1 VPTLTARLDASVD
14 DGELTARVSAQ
25 VDRLAVARGLLAGL
39 DDDPPTALRDLVRAA
54 GRVRLPALSDVSG
67 LGGVLDGVATLI
79 PADLDD
85 LTSSLTTAV
94 EALTADIGGDLVAAV
109 GEATATIGAVRR
121 LLDLDLSCA
130 PASGSG
136 GDGGAGSPEGD
147 LDEDGAGEGEG
158 GASGPRT
165 AARAAEIAS
174 RTDLVLDT
182 LPDPLEVEGVLRWI
196 ADRAGFRDRDRLL
209 PPGIPLLDD
218 LREPIQR
225 LLAWDTMSAAA
236 IRAELAAT
244 LQAVADLLTTN
255 VRGAVTAIVDVAA
268 PAPALLDAADLG
280 AVTDGLVGRLG
291 DVRTALETS
300 ETAALTAAIT
310 ALDRDLT
317 DHVAASDTLAPLL
330 AGVPALTDRLDELP
344 DELTVRLGSVDAALV
359 GGAGIRGAF
368 TTLADAVERDATGE
382 AVTDVLTQVSGL
394 VAWLEDVLAAIDL
407 SAVTGPVDEVGDRV
421 TAALAELD
429 GALLGV
435 AVEVRGRL
443 EEAASLLDEV
453 DLTALRQRVVDT
465 IDALAADLAG
475 QLGDLAAPTRAAV
488 GAVVDQLADAVD
500 ELDPAVVVDALTDVI
515 DRLAAAL
522 SDPEVLAAV
531 ATIRSAIETAVD
543 ELGSA
548 SVAPVT
554 DAVIAAID
562 EVAELLRELDTSS
575 LPGPAKLALQ
585 GALAA
590 LPPSTRPLTD
600 PLVAE
605 LDALLAAGPVPLLE
619 RVRQGPASVTARI
632 RAFDPVAL
640 VGATLSAPFD
650 ELVGR
655 AGAVSPSSSLGPVVG
670 AIEEVRGR
678 LATELDPSV
687 ALASLAAPH
696 AAVVAALD
704 ALDPG
709 RLVAPV
715 EAALRAA
722 TGTVRAAI
730 EDAALAPVAVVVEAV
745 TDAIEATRSVRSSLG
760 RVRQV
765 LADLAALPD
774 DLVAWVDAVFAKL
787 ATASDDGSLAAA
799 TAAVTTAVDGVQAG
813 PLLDLLD
820 DGLGPL
826 LTRLDALAPRARL
839 TALSAAH
846 RAITPA
852 AVASVTDDTTRAGL
866 VEVLDRCDPLTVA
879 FARPLHVLAGLHD
892 AVRAATADLPTVLS
906 GWDATHHAPDGL
918 LASYRDL
925 PSDPGALGERARDV
939 FDERFLTPALAVL
952 RIAGP
957 VGEVLGGVADELG
970 ALLTAA
976 DDRLADLAAGPAA
989 FEAIRDRLLDLVDRV
1004 AGADLAVVTDA
1015 LTEVVDTLRTQL
1027 LALDPIAFAAELT
1040 GTVDVALDAVTV
1052 DLVLPP
1058 EDVAALDAS
1067 YQQVVDALL
1076 AVDPGRLVT
1085 DVVRPAYEAAVDPL
1099 VAAFDLTPAID
1110 ALTARLGAL
1119 PDELRDEL
1127 DRVDTAYQALLR
1139 AAPALDLTD
1148 LGLDLDLSIEVAV
1161 PSPF

>member
-14 DGELTARVSAQ
+14 DGELSARVSAQ
-25 VDRLAVARGLLAGL
+25 VELLAVARGVLAGL
-39 DDDPPTALRDLVRAA
+39 DDDPPTAVRDLVRAA
-54 GRVRLPALSDVSG
+54 GRVRLPALSDASG
-67 LGGVLDGVATLI
+67 LGEVLDGVATLI

-85 LTSSLTTAV
+85 LTSSLTTTV

-109 GEATATIGAVRR
+109 REATETIGAVRR
-121 LLDLDLSCA
+121 LLDLDLTCA
-130 PASGSG
+130 PPSGASGDGDAG
-136 GDGGAGSPEGD
+136 GDP
-147 LDEDGAGEGEG
+147 DEDAAGDGDD

-165 AARAAEIAS
+165 AARAAEVAS
-174 RTDLVLDT
+174 LTDLVLDT
-182 LPDPLEVEGVLRWI
+182 LPDPLDVEGVLRWI
-196 ADRAGFRDRDRLL
+196 ADRVGFRDRDRLL

-255 VRGAVTAIVDVAA
+255 VRGAVTTIVDAA
-268 PAPALLDAADLG
+268 ETAPALLDTADLG
-280 AVTDGLVGRLG
+280 AVADGLVGRLG
-291 DVRTALETS
+291 DVRTALEAS
-300 ETAALTAAIT
+300 ETTALTAAIT
-310 ALDRDLT
+310 ALDHDLA
-317 DHVAASDTLAPLL
+317 DHGSASGTLAPLL
-330 AGVPALTDRLDELP
+330 AAVPALTDRLGGLP
-344 DELTVRLGSVDAALV
+344 DELTRRLGSVDAALV

-368 TTLADAVERDATGE
+368 TTLADAVDRDATGE
-382 AVTDVLTQVSGL
+382 AVTTVLTQVSGL
-394 VAWLEDVLAAIDL
+394 VAWLEDLLAAIDL
-407 SAVTGPVDEVGDRV
+407 SAVSGPVDEVGDRI

-443 EEAASLLDEV
+443 EEAASLLDDV
-453 DLTALRQRVVDT
+453 DLAASRQRVVDT
-465 IDALAADLAG
+465 IEALAADLAG
-475 QLGDLAAPTRAAV
+475 QLGDLAAPARAAV
-488 GAVVDQLADAVD
+488 GSVVGELADAVD

-515 DRLAAAL
+515 DALAGVL

-531 ATIRSAIETAVD
+531 ATIRSAMETAAD
-543 ELGSA
+543 ELGRA

-562 EVAELLRELDTSS
+562 EVAELLRGLDTST

-590 LPPSTRPLTD
+590 LPSSTRPLTD
-600 PLVAE
+600 PLVSE

-619 RVRQGPASVTARI
+619 RVRQGPASVTARL
-632 RAFDPVAL
+632 RAFDPAAL
-640 VGATLSAPFD
+640 VGPALSAPFD

-655 AGAVSPSSSLGPVVG
+655 AGALSPSSSLGPVVG
-670 AIEEVRGR
+670 AVEEVRGR
-678 LATELDPSV
+678 LATELDPSA

-696 AAVVAALD
+696 AALVAALD
-704 ALDPG
+704 ALDPA
-709 RLVAPV
+709 RLAAPV
-715 EAALRAA
+715 EAALQAA

-730 EDAALAPVAVVVEAV
+730 EDAGLAPVEAVVGAV
-745 TDAIEATRSVRSSLG
+745 TDAIEAIRSVRTTLG

-765 LADLAALPD
+765 LTDLAGLPD

-787 ATASDDGSLAAA
+787 ATVSDDGSLAAA
-799 TAAVTTAVDGVQAG
+799 TAAVTTAVDGVRAG
-813 PLLDLLD
+813 PLLDLLA
-820 DGLGPL
+820 DGLEPL
-826 LTRLDALAPRARL
+826 LTRFDALAPRARL

-852 AVASVTDDTTRAGL
+852 AVASVADDATRAGL
-866 VEVLDRCDPLTVA
+866 VDVLRRCDPLTVA
-879 FARPLHVLAGLHD
+879 FARPFHVLASLHD
-892 AVRAATADLPTVLS
+892 AVRSATTDLPTVLAD
-906 GWDATHHAPDGL
+906 WDATHHASDGL

-925 PSDPGALGERARDV
+925 PSDPGVLGERARDV

-952 RIAGP
+952 RIARP
-957 VGEVLGGVADELG
+957 VAEVLGGVADELG

-976 DDRLADLAAGPAA
+976 DDRLADLTAGPAA
-989 FEAIRDRLLDLVDRV
+989 FDEIRVRLLALVDRV
-1004 AGADLAVVTDA
+1004 SGADLAVVTDA
-1015 LTEVVDTLRTQL
+1015 LTEVVDTVRTQL
-1027 LALDPIAFAAELT
+1027 TALDPIAFAAELT
-1040 GTVDVALDAVTV
+1040 GAVDVALDAVTV

-1058 EDVAALDAS
+1058 DDLAALDAT
-1067 YQQVVDALL
+1067 YQQVVEALR

-1085 DVVRPAYEAAVDPL
+1085 DVVRPAYEATVDPL
-1099 VAAFDLTPAID
+1099 VAALDLTPAID

-1119 PDELRDEL
+1119 PDELRAEL
-1127 DRVDTAYQALLR
+1127 ARVDTAYQALLR

-1148 LGLDLDLSIEVAV
+1148 LGLDLSIDVAV